1 MNQNFQIA
9 VLVFYSLYYF
19 DHLKCHKDTKF
30 QWKIHLPYG
39 QTVRWISLLSD
50 KERESSQ
57 KRMKIA
63 RRLCNVEQTPET
75 KK

>member
-30 QWKIHLPYG
+30 QWKNSFAIWSNSPLDII
-39 QTVRWISLLSD
+39 V
-50 KERESSQ
+50 K
-57 KRMKIA
+57 
-63 RRLCNVEQTPET
+63 
-75 KK
+75 